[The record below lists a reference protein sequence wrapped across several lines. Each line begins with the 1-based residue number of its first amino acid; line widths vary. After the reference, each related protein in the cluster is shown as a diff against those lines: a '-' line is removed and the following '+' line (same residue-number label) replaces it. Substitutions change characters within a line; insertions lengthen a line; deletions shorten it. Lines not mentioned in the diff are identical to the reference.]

1 MIGLLQF
8 FIRFAMELCEVV
20 WLIFMTVCTI
30 FVISM
35 IIRGDIRIS
44 IIWDEDKKI

>member
-1 MIGLLQF
+1 MIGLLQL
-8 FIRFAMELCEVV
+8 FIWFAMELCEVV
-20 WLIFMTVCTI
+20 RMIFTTVCTV
-30 FVISM
+30 FVITI